1 MTMLALLSLIGWLY
15 VTAARRLWRGAPF
28 LDETEIEGPLAWP
41 QIVAVVPA
49 RNEAEVIARAVRSLI
64 GQNYQGRLSIV
75 VVDDESTDGTAD
87 AARHAG
93 AVDVIRGT
101 APPDGWTG
109 KLWALDT
116 GVRHALQA
124 YPDASFFWFT
134 DADIEHSSDE
144 LRNLAAL
151 SEARRLDLA
160 SVMVKLS
167 CETFWDRLLIPA
179 FVFFFQKLYPFH
191 QVNNPK
197 AHTAGAAGG
206 SMLVRR
212 MALDRIGGFATIK
225 GELIDDC
232 ALAREIKRGGPI
244 WLGFTES
251 THSLRRYRSLRM
263 IRDLVARTAYHHLRY
278 SPLALTGTVI
288 SLILLYAV
296 PPVAIVLG
304 GTGGFFFGAIAWVLM
319 AWNYRPTL
327 RLYGLSAWHT
337 LLLPIT
343 GVLYALF
350 TLDSAL
356 RHWQG
361 RGGAWKARYYPP
373 RPQA

>member
-1 MTMLALLSLIGWLY
+1 MTILALLSLIAWLY
-15 VTAARRLWRGAPF
+15 VTASRALWRGAPF
-28 LDETEIEGPLAWP
+28 LDETEIEGPQAWP
-41 QIVAVVPA
+41 EVVAVVPA
-49 RNEAEVIARAVRSLI
+49 RNEADVIARAVRSLI

-93 AVDVIRGT
+93 AVDAIRGT
-101 APPDGWTG
+101 APPEGWTG

-116 GVRHALQA
+116 GVRHGLEAH
-124 YPDASFFWFT
+124 PDASFFWFT
-134 DADIEHSSDE
+134 DADVEHSSDE

-160 SVMVKLS
+160 SIMVKLA

-191 QVNNPK
+191 QVNDPRS
-197 AHTAGAAGG
+197 HTAAAAGG

-212 MALDRIGGFATIK
+212 MALDRIGGFAAIK

-244 WLGFTES
+244 WLGLTES
-251 THSLRRYRSLRM
+251 TRSLRPYRSLRAICDM
-263 IRDLVARTAYHHLRY
+263 VARTAYHQLRY
-278 SPLALTGTVI
+278 SPLALAGTI
-288 SLILLYAV
+288 IGMILLYAV
-296 PPVAIVLG
+296 PPLAIVLG
-304 GTGGFFFGAIAWVLM
+304 SAGGFFSAVVAWGLM

-327 RLYGLSAWHT
+327 RLYGQSPWRA
-337 LLLPIT
+337 LLLPIA

>member
-1 MTMLALLSLIGWLY
+1 MRILALLSLIGWLY
-15 VTAARRLWRGAPF
+15 VTVSRQLWRGAPF
-28 LDETEIEGPLAWP
+28 LDETEIEGPQSWP
-41 QIVAVVPA
+41 EVLAVVPA
-49 RNEAEVIARAVRSLI
+49 RNEADVIARAVRSLV

-93 AVDVIRGT
+93 TVDVIRGS
-101 APPDGWTG
+101 APPEGWTG

-116 GVRHALQA
+116 GVRHGLEAH
-124 YPDASFFWFT
+124 PDARFVWFT

-160 SVMVKLS
+160 SIMVKLA

-191 QVNNPK
+191 KVNDPK
-197 AHTAGAAGG
+197 SRTAAAAGG

-212 MALDRIGGFATIK
+212 MALDRIGGLAAIK

-232 ALAREIKRGGPI
+232 ALAREVKRGGPI
-244 WLGFTES
+244 WLGLTES
-251 THSLRRYRSLRM
+251 TRSLRTYGGLRA
-263 IRDLVARTAYHHLRY
+263 IGDLVARTAYHQLRY
-278 SPLALTGTVI
+278 SPLALAGTVI
-288 SLILLYAV
+288 AMLLLYAA
-296 PPVAIVLG
+296 PPLAIVLG
-304 GTGGFFFGAIAWVLM
+304 STGAFFLGALAWVM
-319 AWNYRPTL
+319 MVWNYRPTL
-327 RLYGLSAWHT
+327 RLYGLSPWWA
-337 LLLPIT
+337 LLLPVA

>member
-1 MTMLALLSLIGWLY
+1 MMALALLSLIAWLY
-15 VTAARRLWRGAPF
+15 VTASRALWRGAPF
-28 LDETEIEGPLAWP
+28 LDETETEGPQTWP
-41 QIVAVVPA
+41 EVVAVVPA
-49 RNEAEVIARAVRSLI
+49 RNEADVIARAVRSLV

-93 AVDVIRGT
+93 AIDVIRGT
-101 APPDGWTG
+101 APPEGWTG

-116 GVRHALQA
+116 GVRQGLQA
-124 YPDASFFWFT
+124 HPDASFFWFT
-134 DADIEHSSDE
+134 DADVEHSSDE

-160 SVMVKLS
+160 SIMVKLA

-197 AHTAGAAGG
+197 SHIAAAAGG

-212 MALDRIGGFATIK
+212 MALDRIGGLAAIK

-244 WLGFTES
+244 WLGLTES
-251 THSLRRYRSLRM
+251 THSLRPYRSLRAICDM
-263 IRDLVARTAYHHLRY
+263 VARTAYHQLRY
-278 SPLALTGTVI
+278 SPLALIGTVI
-288 SLILLYAV
+288 GMLLLYAV
-296 PPVAIVLG
+296 PPLSIVLAS
-304 GTGGFFFGAIAWVLM
+304 TGGFFFGAIAWLLM
-319 AWNYRPTL
+319 AWNYRPTS
-327 RLYGLSAWHT
+327 RLYGQSPWRA
-337 LLLPIT
+337 LLLPIA

-361 RGGAWKARYYPP
+361 RGGAWKARYNPP
-373 RPQA
+373 RPQT

>member
-1 MTMLALLSLIGWLY
+1 MTTLALLSLIAWLY
-15 VTAARRLWRGAPF
+15 VTVSRQLWRGAPF
-28 LDETEIEGPLAWP
+28 LDEAEIEGPQIWP
-41 QIVAVVPA
+41 EVVAVVPA
-49 RNEAEVIARAVRSLI
+49 RNEADVIARAVRSLI

-87 AARHAG
+87 AARQAG

-101 APPDGWTG
+101 APPEGWTG

-116 GVRHALQA
+116 GVRHALEA
-124 YPDASFFWFT
+124 HPDAQFFWFT
-134 DADIEHSSDE
+134 DADIEHASDE

-160 SVMVKLS
+160 SIMVKLA

-191 QVNNPK
+191 QVNDPK
-197 AHTAGAAGG
+197 SRTAAAAGG

-212 MALDRIGGFATIK
+212 TALDRIGGLTAIK

-232 ALAREIKRGGPI
+232 ALAREIKRGGRI
-244 WLGFTES
+244 WLGLTEA
-251 THSLRRYRSLRM
+251 TRSLRSYGSLRA
-263 IRDLVARTAYHHLRY
+263 ICDLVARTAYHQLRY
-278 SPLALTGTVI
+278 SPLALAGTVVAMV
-288 SLILLYAV
+288 LLYAV
-296 PPVAIVLG
+296 PPLAIVLG
-304 GTGGFFFGAIAWVLM
+304 ATGAFFSGAIAWVLM
-319 AWNYRPTL
+319 GWNYRPTM
-327 RLYGLSAWHT
+327 RLYGQSRWWA
-337 LLLPIT
+337 LLLPVA

-373 RPQA
+373 RPPA